1 VCVLCVRPCLCGRVG
16 DAEAGY
22 GAKLHSLEEVIGV
35 QPTHAR
41 QFGRASA
48 ERGEGGRKGGREA
61 GTFDWDERA
70 VRALQHSVPI
80 IGIRV
85 RRIEIRVRRIGIRVR
100 IIGTAAVPSE
110 PCSAQ
115 WAQHDLAAYMDS
127 EDTRF
132 AHELLSLCL
141 G

>member
-1 VCVLCVRPCLCGRVG
+1 VCSQRTLARFGVWAGWCRKRGRR
-16 DAEAGY
+16 
-22 GAKLHSLEEVIGV
+22 EE
-35 QPTHAR
+35 
-41 QFGRASA
+41 
-48 ERGEGGRKGGREA
+48 GREE

-80 IGIRV
+80 IGRRARIIGIRV
-85 RRIEIRVRRIGIRVR
+85 RIIEIRVR

-110 PCSAQ
+110 PCSTQ

-132 AHELLSLCL
+132 AFAYLLSLCS